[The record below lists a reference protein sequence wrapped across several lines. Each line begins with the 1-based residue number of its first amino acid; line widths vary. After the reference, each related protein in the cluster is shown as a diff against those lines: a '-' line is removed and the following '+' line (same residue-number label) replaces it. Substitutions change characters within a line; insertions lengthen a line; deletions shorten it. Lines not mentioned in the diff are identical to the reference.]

1 MGRWVFPIRHV
12 AGADVQRV
20 LANEI
25 RVGETAFD
33 SRVGSFVVERVAI
46 VVDRREGE
54 LPRGFLS
61 TPQFVLFRSMLRMN
75 ASTTNMSQNRSDTPS
90 IERRTGMR

>member
-46 VVDRREGE
+46 VVDRREE
-54 LPRGFLS
+54 NSRVDS
-61 TPQFVLFRSMLRMN
+61 
-75 ASTTNMSQNRSDTPS
+75 
-90 IERRTGMR
+90 